1 MSNDRVDPS
10 GNTGQ
15 FQAFAQ
21 AEAPAE
27 SGGSSRLPLII
38 GGAVAV
44 AVVLVALVVFL
55 ALG

>member
-21 AEAPAE
+21 APAE
-27 SGGSSRLPLII
+27 SRGPSRLPLII

>member
-1 MSNDRVDPS
+1 MSNEHIDPS

-21 AEAPAE
+21 APAE
-27 SGGSSRLPLII
+27 SDKPARLPLII

-44 AVVLVALVVFL
+44 AVVLVALVLFL